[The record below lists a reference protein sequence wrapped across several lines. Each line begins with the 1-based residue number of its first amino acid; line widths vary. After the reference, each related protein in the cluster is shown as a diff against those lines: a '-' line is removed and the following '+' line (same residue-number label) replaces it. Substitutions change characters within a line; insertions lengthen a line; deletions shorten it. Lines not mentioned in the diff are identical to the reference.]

1 MGAPQVTGTTHN
13 SPIDLNICQA
23 YSSYFRAAP
32 SEITEC
38 SKTDC
43 SWDDGQ
49 NSHCGY
55 RAVVNGRSREFFFPT
70 KGRSEIQ
77 AVRSP
82 LFDPID
88 MMGGGGFFAKL
99 GTKFVGRKV
108 VVAGVDHIPNY
119 TIMPLIRTIST
130 TTVDNA
136 LDAQRVAKSLRWLIV
151 ATLDQHGLTRS
162 FVNEVTKRTSY
173 GVQKS
178 HVFSYMMF
186 GKLTGQGP
194 IIDSVHERMVI
205 NAIMDVGRE
214 MFLKI
219 SW

>member
-1 MGAPQVTGTTHN
+1 MGAPQVTGTHN

-23 YSSYFRAAP
+23 YSSYFSAAP
-32 SEITEC
+32 SQITEC

-43 SWDDGQ
+43 SWDDAQ

-55 RAVVNGRSREFFFPT
+55 RAVVNGKSREFFFPT
-70 KGRSEIQ
+70 KGRPETQ
-77 AVRSP
+77 AVSSP

-88 MMGGGGFFAKL
+88 MMGDGGFFAKL

-136 LDAQRVAKSLRWLIV
+136 LDAQRVAKSLKWLV
-151 ATLDQHGLTRS
+151 VTTLDQYGLSRS
-162 FVNEVTKRTSY
+162 FTHKLTAKIGYDLN
-173 GVQKS
+173 KS

-186 GKLTGQGP
+186 GKLTGQGA
-194 IIDSVHERMVI
+194 IDPVFERKVI
-205 NAIMDVGRE
+205 DAIMDVGRE
-214 MFLKI
+214 MFLNI
-219 SW
+219 RW